1 MLGSHKKLLEEIRDG
16 VEWCRKE
23 LRCIHEDLKRILRW
37 IALKKID
44 FIQLGGCDM
53 NFSIVAGTKG
63 SFSAVLTPAGGAQ
76 AAGTVPQWS
85 ASDPSVTLTPSADG
99 LTCDVAVPL
108 SDTAANF
115 DLEISAVSSDPTIGT
130 VKAQH
135 LITVTQPT
143 PPPPTALT
151 GIDFVQTA
159 G

>member
-1 MLGSHKKLLEEIRDG
+1 MLGSQKILKEIRDG
-16 VEWCRKE
+16 VEWCKKE

-63 SFSAVLTPAGGAQ
+63 SFAAVLTPASGAQ
-76 AAGTVPQWS
+76 APGTVPQWS

-99 LTCDVAVPL
+99 LTCDADVPL
-108 SDTAANF
+108 SDAAASF
-115 DLEISAVSSDPTIGT
+115 DLKVSAVSSDPAVGT
-130 VKAQH
+130 VSATH
-135 LITVTQPT
+135 TITVTQPT
-143 PPPPTALT
+143 PPPPTALQS
-151 GIDFVQTA
+151 IEFVQTA